1 MMDNITVNVFVA
13 VFKMGGFD
21 LADTA
26 AYVTIAIGILIYVFA
41 LCSNLLLLGII
52 AVNAHLHQPMYLL
65 LFSLSFNDIIGVS
78 AMIPPVV
85 YNLMTEQRH
94 TSFLSCLFQALFL
107 HLNVGATFLILSA
120 MAFDRYIAICHPLRY
135 HAIMSK
141 TTVNYILMLC
151 CLINFLL
158 VGSVFGLTLRYPFCS
173 THVSNFYC
181 DNMSILRMT
190 CAKDITINN
199 LYGLFIT
206 GLYHGLTLFSIAF
219 SYTFILIACF
229 RNKDSDA
236 RSKALYTCA
245 THFLVFVV
253 YECSAVVIVLVYRI
267 PQSPLNLKKFM
278 AMSLVVFP
286 SCLNPI
292 IYGAKTKEIKQKI
305 KQIYKIFQRSAL
317 EKPRLNRV
325 KTIAE

>member
-1 MMDNITVNVFVA
+1 
-13 VFKMGGFD
+13 GSFD
-21 LADTA
+21 LAPEA
-26 AYVTIAIGILIYVFA
+26 VYVTVAIGILIYLFA

-94 TSFLSCLFQALFL
+94 TSFLSCLFQALCI
-107 HLNVGATFLILSA
+107 HWYGGATYLILSA

-141 TTVNYILMLC
+141 TTVKYI
-151 CLINFLL
+151 
-158 VGSVFGLTLRYPFCS
+158 
-173 THVSNFYC
+173 
-181 DNMSILRMT
+181 
-190 CAKDITINN
+190 
-199 LYGLFIT
+199 FI
-206 GLYHGLTLFSIAF
+206 
-219 SYTFILIACF
+219 
-229 RNKDSDA
+229 
-236 RSKALYTCA
+236 
-245 THFLVFVV
+245 
-253 YECSAVVIVLVYRI
+253 I

-292 IYGAKTKEIKQKI
+292 IYGAKTQEIKQKI
-305 KQIYKIFQRSAL
+305 KQIYNYKIFHRSAL
-317 EKPRLNRV
+317 GKPRLNKV